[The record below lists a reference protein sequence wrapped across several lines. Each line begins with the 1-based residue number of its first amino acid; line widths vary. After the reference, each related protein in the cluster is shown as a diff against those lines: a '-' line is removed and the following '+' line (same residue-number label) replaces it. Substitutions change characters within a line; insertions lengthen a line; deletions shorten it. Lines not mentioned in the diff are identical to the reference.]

1 MDNQAHI
8 CEQLGKANTFF
19 VEFYDGFS
27 HYNFKSNETENGY
40 QVDEEVLRRK
50 IWESTV
56 GIQPTVF
63 QVLLGCSDLSP
74 QDFASHTCPILSTR
88 FQWTKPGVRRSLV
101 EK

>member
-19 VEFYDGFS
+19 VECYDGFS

-40 QVDEEVLRRK
+40 YKVHEEVLRRK
-50 IWESTV
+50 NCESTV

-63 QVLLGCSDLSP
+63 
-74 QDFASHTCPILSTR
+74 R
-88 FQWTKPGVRRSLV
+88 F
-101 EK
+101 

>member
-50 IWESTV
+50 I
-56 GIQPTVF
+56 
-63 QVLLGCSDLSP
+63 
-74 QDFASHTCPILSTR
+74 
-88 FQWTKPGVRRSLV
+88 
-101 EK
+101 